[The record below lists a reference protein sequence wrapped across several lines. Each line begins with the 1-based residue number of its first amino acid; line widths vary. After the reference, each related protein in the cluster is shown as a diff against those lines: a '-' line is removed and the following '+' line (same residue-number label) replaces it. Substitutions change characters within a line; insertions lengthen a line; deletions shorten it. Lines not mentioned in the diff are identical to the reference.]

1 MEHPAAPQGESPAS
15 LPATTAQDQ
24 PEGLMDL
31 LMPLAQHWGRLVVV
45 PLLAGS
51 VAVGGS
57 FLVAP
62 IYTATTTLLPP
73 QQQQSAA
80 AGALASLGVLAG
92 LAGGGARSPGELYVS
107 LMLST
112 TTTDR
117 LIDEFKLMEVYDVD
131 KRWKARRDLLQN
143 VGISVGKK
151 DGLITVSVEDESPQR
166 AADIANRYVAELR
179 RLTSLLAVTEA
190 QERRQFFETQL
201 QRTKDK
207 LTAAQVALQSS
218 GFTVEALRA
227 EPKAAAESYAKLR
240 AELTTAEV
248 RLQAARGGLT
258 DAAPEARQLQ
268 EVVLALR
275 AQLAKS
281 EASRDT
287 QAQGP
292 DYVSKYREFK
302 YQEVLFELMARQ
314 FELARVDESREG
326 ALIQVVDVALP
337 PERKTRPKRSMYGL
351 AAALGV
357 FVAYATFL
365 TLRFRIRRAERHD
378 EQAYARWLAFK
389 ASMRL

>member
-117 LIDEFKLMEVYDVD
+117 LIDEFKLME
-131 KRWKARRDLLQN
+131 
-143 VGISVGKK
+143 
-151 DGLITVSVEDESPQR
+151 
-166 AADIANRYVAELR
+166 
-179 RLTSLLAVTEA
+179 EA

-287 QAQGP
+287 QVQGP
-292 DYVSKYREFK
+292 DYLSKYREFK

-365 TLRFRIRRAERHD
+365 TFRFRIRRAERHD